1 MKKLKSIT
9 ALMLIFLFSIGASA
23 QEFQMVPVTPS
34 TPSPQGIMQPVLPSI
49 QGQQMHQPSQ
59 PQPLQQVLPPR
70 APSEEKTSA
79 FVEFISEKPITVTD
93 LQLEIL
99 KKFEDITFQYSSKN
113 LPKDKI
119 AVAITVLSIVQ
130 QTGQGQQE
138 QQDQTGHLET
148 TPLVKELQILP
159 TPIMVDAG
167 FLIGTPKA
175 IAAAFKLIGIKV
187 PFAASTL
194 AVSTDVKQFGY
205 NLFIQPPSTFA
216 PVDQVPVGPDYVL
229 GPGDELRIT
238 VWGRIE
244 GQWSVVVDRD
254 GKISLPKVGILSV
267 AGLSFKELKELLSKE
282 LSKYYVGFEMN
293 VSIGALRT
301 IRVYVVGNAERP
313 GAYTISSLSTMINAL
328 FEAGGPS
335 KTGTMRDIQLKRNG
349 QTVVHFDL
357 YDFLLK
363 GDKTKD
369 SRLLPE
375 DVIFIPPVGSVTA
388 VMGNVNNPAIY
399 ELKGET
405 KISQL
410 IELAGGLNTIAFGGR
425 MQVERIRDSN
435 LQVVFEAD
443 LNSIKDKDISLQSGD
458 VIKIFAIVPDK
469 RIVKVTGAV
478 QREGEYGF
486 SPNLT
491 VRDLIAL
498 AGGLKYYA
506 YSKEAELT
514 RIHVTDKGPE
524 TEKIVFNLEKA
535 LSGDHENN
543 VSLKENDYL
552 FVRMIPEWKLYQTVS
567 VTGEINYPGTYTI
580 RRGEKLS
587 SLIERAGGFTDKA
600 YLRGA
605 TFTRESVREL
615 QQKQL
620 AEMVDRLE
628 KELLSA
634 STAAT
639 STALSADEAKIKA
652 EELSQSR
659 ALVAKLRDVKA
670 TGRIAMRI
678 NQPELLKKT
687 LYDVELE
694 EGDTLDI
701 PTNPQSVQV
710 LGSVFNQTAFVY
722 DKDKDYSNYI
732 ELAGGYTEYADED
745 NVYILKVDGTA
756 VRPGSSF
763 LGFLSLSW
771 NRDLNRWESG
781 SKTMEAGDTIVV
793 PEKLE
798 RIAWLREIKDLTQI
812 LFQIAATTAVV
823 IRVL

>member
-79 FVEFISEKPITVTD
+79 FEEFISEKPVTVTD

-138 QQDQTGHLET
+138 QQYQTGHLET

-443 LNSIKDKDISLQSGD
+443 LNNINDKDISLQSGD

-756 VRPGSSF
+756 VRPGSGF

-771 NRDLNRWESG
+771 NRDLSRWESG